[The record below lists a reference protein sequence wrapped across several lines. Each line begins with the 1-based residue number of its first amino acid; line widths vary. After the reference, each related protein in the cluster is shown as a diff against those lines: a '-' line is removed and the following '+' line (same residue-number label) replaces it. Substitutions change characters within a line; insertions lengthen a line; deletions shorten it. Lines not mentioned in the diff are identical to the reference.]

1 MALCIS
7 LSNQIK
13 STMIQR
19 LKNGIKRLALT
30 ITFMFLFVMPC
41 NTLLAEEQ
49 TAVFEVKG
57 MTCGSCPFILKRTL
71 RVIDGVTLVKVFY
84 DKRQAVVVFENTVV
98 DIQQFSEAIE
108 KIGFSSRL
116 LKLTTF

>member
-1 MALCIS
+1 
-7 LSNQIK
+7 
-13 STMIQR
+13 MIPW
-19 LKNGIKRLALT
+19 LKNGMKRLSLT
-30 ITFMFLFVMPC
+30 TTFMFLLVIPF

-84 DKRQAVVVFENTVV
+84 GKQQAVVVFENTVV

>member
-1 MALCIS
+1 
-7 LSNQIK
+7 
-13 STMIQR
+13 
-19 LKNGIKRLALT
+19 
-30 ITFMFLFVMPC
+30 
-41 NTLLAEEQ
+41 
-49 TAVFEVKG
+49 

-71 RVIDGVTLVKVFY
+71 RVIDGVTLAKVFY

-98 DIQQFSEAIE
+98 DIRQFSEAIE

>member
-1 MALCIS
+1 
-7 LSNQIK
+7 
-13 STMIQR
+13 MIQR
-19 LKNGIKRLALT
+19 LKNSIKRLSLT

-71 RVIDGVTLVKVFY
+71 RGIDGVTLVKVFY

-108 KIGFSSRL
+108 KIGFF
-116 LKLTTF
+116 LKVIEVDYPLIVS